1 MTTTAIPT
9 AFKKIVSPG
18 ILSEGGRL
26 YVTIEYDGWRLSIT
40 GVSNHG
46 CGQCS
51 GPWTFAEYSPG
62 WCVGSAARLSEVWN
76 RWHLND
82 IRAGCEHQ
90 RALGWKSYDDHPSEP
105 CPECG
110 YKYGSAWLREEVPAD
125 VLAWLQSLPTVP
137 TEPRQSAYDLRADE
151 FLTRFGITYAAEYI
165 GPDCPPFCEPSKHG
179 DARLLPCKGVHG
191 GKYRAKFTRERTGSS
206 LAFNFWNSYA
216 DEYGPG
222 DAQWLLV
229 NKVPRFGTLIGER
242 WTVNTPLVDRRCMPS
257 QRGTSG
263 SRREPVV
270 RNKVIAKPPTAY
282 GVLASV
288 ALDADCPPTFEEWA
302 REYGYDPDSRRA
314 RASYTACASHALALR
329 QFFTSEELAELSNIR

>member
-1 MTTTAIPT
+1 MTTTATPT

-26 YVTIEYDGWRLSIT
+26 YVTIEYDDGRLSIT

-62 WCVGSAARLSEVWN
+62 WNAESAARLSEVWE

-82 IRAGCEHQ
+82 RRAGCEHQ

-137 TEPRQSAYDLRADE
+137 TEPHQSAYDLRADE

-191 GKYRAKFTRERTGSS
+191 GKYRAKFTREGSGAS
-206 LAFNFWNSYA
+206 LAFDFWNSYA

-222 DAQWLLV
+222 DAAYLKATKLPSLNRLAAEEWTGLPLRSRRH
-229 NKVPRFGTLIGER
+229 PYSRFSSC
-242 WTVNTPLVDRRCMPS
+242 VNTHR
-257 QRGTSG
+257 
-263 SRREPVV
+263 
-270 RNKVIAKPPTAY
+270 VISKPPTAY
-282 GVLASV
+282 DVLASI

-314 RASYTACASHALALR
+314 HASYTACASHALALR